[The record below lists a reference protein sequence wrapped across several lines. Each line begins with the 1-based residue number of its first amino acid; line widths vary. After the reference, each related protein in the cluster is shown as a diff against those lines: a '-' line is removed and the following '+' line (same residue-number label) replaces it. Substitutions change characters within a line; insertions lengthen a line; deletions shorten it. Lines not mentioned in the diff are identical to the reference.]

1 MNPGG
6 QTTKSN
12 VSYDDLRIRIRTGTI
27 EDADRFNEIERACF
41 PSKLRYGPSIL
52 VNLVSMVSNY
62 TVLTV
67 QLVKNSK
74 IIAFAVGEQDDDD
87 KTLGRIITIQVD
99 PPYQGRQ
106 IGSKLL
112 VELEKKLISEYK
124 VEKFELQVH
133 YKNEKAIGFYQKKH
147 TYEIRKRIRNYYERG
162 EHAFLMVK
170 TISK

>member
-1 MNPGG
+1 M
-6 QTTKSN
+6 
-12 VSYDDLRIRIRTGTI
+12 RIRIRTGTI
-27 EDADRFNEIERACF
+27 EDAGRFNEIEEACF

-52 VNLVSMVSNY
+52 VALVSMVSNY
-62 TVLTV
+62 IVLTV
-67 QLVKNSK
+67 QLVKNLK

-99 PPYQGRQ
+99 PLYQGRQ

-112 VELEKKLISEYK
+112 AELETKLIFEHK

-133 YKNEKAIGFYQKKH
+133 YNNERAIGFYQKHEYCIK
-147 TYEIRKRIRNYYERG
+147 KSLQNYYDRK

-170 TISK
+170 TFP

>member
-1 MNPGG
+1 MNLGG
-6 QTTKSN
+6 QTTKSR
-12 VSYDDLRIRIRTGTI
+12 VSHDDLRIRIRTGTL
-27 EDADRFNEIERACF
+27 EDADRFNEIEKACF

-52 VNLVSMVSNY
+52 VALVSMASNY

-87 KTLGRIITIQVD
+87 KTLGRIITIQID

-112 VELEKKLISEYK
+112 VKLETKLRFEYK
-124 VEKFELQVH
+124 VKKFELQVH
-133 YKNEKAIGFYQKKH
+133 YKNKRAKRFYQKHEYYVK
-147 TYEIRKRIRNYYERG
+147 KRLQNYYDRK

-170 TISK
+170 TFP